1 MNPETNSLVS
11 TFHQNW
17 TFGVPRPR
25 RNGAAFAIVLV
36 AMALSGCI
44 DLEPRADSTRFFV
57 LSSAVGP
64 SPVLQAEAASALSL
78 GLLQIDLP
86 PYLKSPKIA
95 NRSGSNEIVYS
106 DANRWGEKLE
116 IALGRALADNIATQ
130 IPVRGVS
137 VFPWAEPVPHD
148 YNISLRI
155 IRFEGDDA
163 GRVTLEAKWM
173 VLNPTDDA
181 PLKRGETD
189 VNLSGWDGAD
199 YVILVSSLSSALST
213 LAQELSMAV
222 MELEAA
228 KVPGDRE
235 QVP

>member
-1 MNPETNSLVS
+1 M
-11 TFHQNW
+11 
-17 TFGVPRPR
+17 
-25 RNGAAFAIVLV
+25 

-44 DLEPRADSTRFFV
+44 DLEPRTDSTRFFV

-64 SPVLQAEAASALSL
+64 SPVLRAEAASDLSL
-78 GLLQIDLP
+78 GLLQINLP

-106 DANRWGEKLE
+106 DTNRWGEKLE

-148 YNISLRI
+148 YNISVRI

-163 GRVTLEAKWM
+163 GRVTLEAEWM
-173 VLNPTDDA
+173 VLNPTDDT

-199 YVILVSSLSSALST
+199 YGILVSSLSSALST
-213 LAQELSMAV
+213 LAQELSMAI

-235 QVP
+235 QG